1 MKYAIALGGGGAK
14 GAYQIG
20 VWKALKEMNIEI
32 QTVLGTSVGAINA
45 AAISLDKYE
54 EAKVLWEQL
63 DYSKIMSFEKHKIN
77 GKKPVGSVDFLKE
90 FFQNRGID
98 VSPLKKLLNEVI
110 DEKELRSTEIEF
122 GIVTASISDFK
133 PYVLFEK
140 EIPEGRIV
148 DYILASASL
157 PIFKKLEI
165 EGKVFIDGAVYDSVP
180 VKELIE
186 RGYRNIIGI
195 DISGMGVQRK
205 YDEKE
210 ANVIYIKNSESL
222 GGILEFSNKNV
233 QRNILMGYL
242 DARKAFNHYVGKRYY
257 IRKDDSIKDNA
268 VTEEELNLI
277 FKPMSSSVENTTRNQ
292 IIRTLRKYTDGKID
306 GENVLIAA
314 IEIAAE
320 VFNIERLQEYSVTE
334 LSDEILKQYDKI
346 KKSGHNPI
354 KSLSRNLKKARTAS
368 SSRKAIKSL
377 FTPYIINEKE
387 LPSMLMLVALPKLY
401 IANLLIYILLW
412 RKKRNKRLQRL
423 HKG

>member
-45 AAISLDKYE
+45 AAISLGKYE
-54 EAKVLWEQL
+54 EAKALWEQL
-63 DYSKIMSFEKHKIN
+63 DYSKIMVFEKHMIQE
-77 GKKPVGSVDFLKE
+77 KKSVNLFDFLKE
-90 FFQNRGID
+90 FFQNKGID
-98 VSPLKKLLNEVI
+98 VSPLKNMLCEFIN
-110 DEKELRSTEIEF
+110 EKELRSTPIEF
-122 GIVTASISDFK
+122 GIVTASLSDFK
-133 PYVLFEK
+133 PYVMFES
-140 EIPEGRIV
+140 EIPEGQIV

-157 PIFKKLEI
+157 PIFKKMEI
-165 EGKVFIDGAVYDSVP
+165 EGKIFIDGAVYDNVP
-180 VKELIE
+180 VMELIE
-186 RGYRNIIGI
+186 RGHKNIIGI
-195 DISGMGVQRK
+195 DISGMGMQRK
-205 YDEKE
+205 FDEKE

-222 GGILEFSNKNV
+222 GGILEFSGKNV
-233 QRNILMGYL
+233 KRNILMGYL
-242 DARKAFNHYVGKRYY
+242 DARKAFNHYVGSHYY
-257 IRKDDSIKDNA
+257 IIKDESIQKNA

-306 GENVLIAA
+306 GENVLVAS

-320 VFNIERLQEYSVTE
+320 VFSIERLREYTVTE
-334 LSDEILKQYDKI
+334 LSEEILKQYSRI
-346 KKSGHNPI
+346 KKTGHNPI
-354 KSLSRNLKKARTAS
+354 KSLSRNLKKARSAS
-368 SSRKAIKSL
+368 SSKKAIKNL

-412 RKKRNKRLQRL
+412 RKKRNRRLQRL